1 MNAERPTALVTGASM
16 GLGAVVARFLA
27 RQDYDVIVTAR
38 HEAPLFR
45 AAESMAA
52 AGGNVTAIPGDV
64 KAADHRRALREAV
77 NRHGR
82 LDLLINNASALGP
95 SPLPALADH
104 PIEDLRRLFEVNL
117 IAPIALVQELLPYL
131 EVAEGVIVNVTS
143 DAARGGYAGW
153 GGYGST
159 KAALELA
166 SLTLAN
172 ELREKRVGVVS
183 VDPGDLRTAMHQ
195 RAFPE
200 EDISDR
206 PRPEITLPFWA
217 WLLEQDPQAI
227 TGQRLGAQSDRWE
240 VIHAGG

>member
-1 MNAERPTALVTGASM
+1 MNAERGTALVTGASA
-16 GLGAVVARFLA
+16 GLGAVVAKYLA
-27 RQDYDVIVTAR
+27 GQEYNLIITAR
-38 HEAPLFR
+38 HEAPLFH
-45 AAESMAA
+45 AAKSMAA
-52 AGGNVTAIPGDV
+52 AGGKVTAIPGDV

-77 NRHGR
+77 DRYGR
-82 LDLLINNASALGP
+82 LDLLLNNASTLGP

-104 PIEDLRRLFEVNL
+104 PVEDLRRLFEVNL

-131 EVAEGVIVNVTS
+131 EVAEGVIVNITS

-153 GGYGST
+153 GGYGSS

-172 ELREKRVGVVS
+172 ELRERRVGVVT
-183 VDPGDLRTAMHQ
+183 VDPGDLRTAMQQ
-195 RAFPE
+195 RAFPG

-206 PRPEITLPFWA
+206 PKPEITLPFWA

-240 VIHAGG
+240 IIHAGG